1 MPGFP
6 VRSSLYAAIGS
17 CVYLQRCASGGSEGR
32 ATLTDVGADGTC
44 RLELN
49 DATALI
55 EAETWQLHLPIAAI
69 SVAGDGRT
77 GDANTRETIAVVPV
91 DIPGQKRNLETELA
105 NANRKIAR
113 LEAEIRTKSEEANR
127 LHTTAQSELQ
137 TAALDIS
144 KLQNENVAQVHSIT
158 GLEKHVTAL
167 MNRVYD
173 LTTGTEQLRRTITD
187 KDNEAAEQEAAQ
199 QRLRREV
206 TESKFRYDE
215 LCQMLNDVPEL
226 VKPPVP
232 SLFKPAVLSLN

>member
-44 RLELN
+44 CLQLAN
-49 DATALI
+49 AAALI
-55 EAETWQLHLPIAAI
+55 EAEIWQLHLP
-69 SVAGDGRT
+69 S
-77 GDANTRETIAVVPV
+77 
-91 DIPGQKRNLETELA
+91 PGQKRNLVSELA
-105 NANRKIAR
+105 NAKQKIAR
-113 LEAEIRTKSEEANR
+113 LEAEIRTKTEEANR
-127 LHTTAQSELQ
+127 LHTTAHSELQ
-137 TAALDIS
+137 TAGHDIS
-144 KLQNENVAQVHSIT
+144 ELRKTNVEQAFSIT
-158 GLEKHVTAL
+158 GLENHITEL
-167 MNRVYD
+167 MNRVRD